1 MNSDA
6 TSADI
11 VLSVRN
17 LKTQF
22 KTRHGVVDAVADNS
36 FDIRSG
42 ETVALVG
49 ESGSGKSVTA
59 LSVLHLLE
67 ETGSI
72 ANGEVIFDGRDI
84 THLGEKAMR
93 KVRGQEISMIFQDP
107 ATCLDPVF
115 TVEHQLVEA
124 LTIHRSYDEAA
135 AKDRALEL
143 LQRVGM
149 PDPESRMDSY
159 PHQLSGGQRQR
170 VMIAMALA
178 LEPKLV
184 IADEPTTALDVTV
197 QAQILDLLRILQA
210 EQGAAILFVTH
221 DLGVVAEMADRVVV
235 MYAGIAVEQGTVREV
250 LKDPQHPYT
259 EALLRSMPG
268 RVAGTGER
276 LTAIDGNVPSLF
288 DMPDGCRFEP
298 RCPHAMDRCRDELPD
313 LISISDGRAS
323 RCWLRDES
331 TVLTLSA
338 DAMTGATQ

>member
-1 MNSDA
+1 MESVTEPGDV
-6 TSADI
+6 

-17 LKTQF
+17 LKTTF
-22 KTRHGVVDAVADNS
+22 KTRKGLVQAVTDNS
-36 FDIRSG
+36 FDIRAG

-59 LSVLHLLE
+59 LSILHLLE

-72 ANGEVIFDGRDI
+72 AAGEVIFDGRDI
-84 THLGEKAMR
+84 THLGEKEMR
-93 KVRGQEISMIFQDP
+93 QLRGRDISMIFQDP
-107 ATCLDPVF
+107 STCLDPVF

-124 LTIHRSYDEAA
+124 LTIHGSHSGDSA
-135 AKDRALEL
+135 RARTLEL
-143 LQRVGM
+143 LEMVGM
-149 PDPESRMDSY
+149 PDPETRMASY
-159 PHQLSGGQRQR
+159 PHQLSGGQKQR

-178 LEPKLV
+178 LQPKLV

-197 QAQILDLLRILQA
+197 QAQILDLLRMLQA
-210 EQGAAILFVTH
+210 DNGAAILFVTH

-250 LKDPQHPYT
+250 LKEPQHPYT

-276 LTAIDGNVPSLF
+276 LTAIEGNVPSLF
-288 DMPDGCRFEP
+288 EMPHGCRFAP
-298 RCPHAMDRCRDELPD
+298 RCPHAIDRCSDEVPPFV
-313 LISISDGRAS
+313 SIGEGRAS

-331 TVLTLSA
+331 TMLTL
-338 DAMTGATQ
+338 TGAAR

>member
-1 MNSDA
+1 MNSH
-6 TSADI
+6 ADEAEI

-17 LKTQF
+17 LKTAF
-22 KTRHGVVDAVADNS
+22 KTRHGVVEAVANNS
-36 FDIRSG
+36 FDIRAG

-72 ANGEVIFDGRDI
+72 AHGEVIFDGRDI
-84 THLGEKAMR
+84 TYLDEKAMR
-93 KVRGQEISMIFQDP
+93 NVRGREISMIFQDP

-124 LTIHRSYDEAA
+124 LTIHGSHSEESARA
-135 AKDRALEL
+135 RALEL
-143 LQRVGM
+143 LQKVGM

-197 QAQILDLLRILQA
+197 QAQILDLLRMLQA

-250 LKDPQHPYT
+250 LKEPQHPYT

-276 LTAIDGNVPSLF
+276 LTAIEGNVPSLF
-288 DMPDGCRFEP
+288 DMPEGCRFAP
-298 RCPHAMDRCRDELPD
+298 RCPHVMEKCHNELPD
-313 LISISDGRAS
+313 LIAIGKGRAS
-323 RCWLRDES
+323 RCWLRDDS
-331 TVLTLSA
+331 MVLELS
-338 DAMTGATQ
+338 GATA